1 MPVPVVD
8 LKRRISDIYTKSS
21 SPKPINSSRTAGR
34 SCSRSPK
41 KTRRAVNTRVLCVG
55 RRSGQADT
63 CLEKIAVSGHV
74 FSPGCGGASSALRCG
89 WTNRWG
95 DIPQNKHGNYYYI
108 VPVVG
113 RVVDKQ
119 FDPVSRCEEGS
130 GRRGEVPDVETVVL
144 PKSAEE
150 TRLWWCR
157 LVFGRFKG
165 LVDPQLH
172 R

>member
-1 MPVPVVD
+1 MFSHLDAAARQVPWAAAEQTD
-8 LKRRISDIYTKSS
+8 
-21 SPKPINSSRTAGR
+21 
-34 SCSRSPK
+34 
-41 KTRRAVNTRVLCVG
+41 
-55 RRSGQADT
+55 
-63 CLEKIAVSGHV
+63 E
-74 FSPGCGGASSALRCG
+74 
-89 WTNRWG
+89 G

-119 FDPVSRCEEGS
+119 FDPVSRCEEDS

-150 TRLWWCR
+150 TRLWSRVWWCR

-165 LVDPQLH
+165 LLDPQLH